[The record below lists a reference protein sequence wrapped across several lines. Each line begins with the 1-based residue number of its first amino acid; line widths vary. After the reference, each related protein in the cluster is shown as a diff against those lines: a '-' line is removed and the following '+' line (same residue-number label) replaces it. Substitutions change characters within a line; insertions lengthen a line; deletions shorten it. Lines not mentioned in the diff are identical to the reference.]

1 MKLVSISILNFI
13 TTLMSKLMPVT
24 IFINIYM
31 KNKEK
36 RKFNNQKLKSK
47 LGLRIFFQRTKL
59 AYLLNGEKDKV

>member
-1 MKLVSISILNFI
+1 
-13 TTLMSKLMPVT
+13 MSKLMPVT